1 MYIRVIL
8 LFREEKKQMFCLGNR
23 LHDITPHSLVGLSDL
38 EKTKGESGWQLIEF
52 TPEHLAFYENI
63 TVFFFSYSM

>member
-1 MYIRVIL
+1 
-8 LFREEKKQMFCLGNR
+8 MFCLGNR